1 MDGGSDPTNP
11 MNPMN
16 PPFFFY
22 HIAMGKIR
30 ARPLRV
36 DLALAIYSFGNI
48 DIPHD
53 YTTTTTC
60 ELSPLTR
67 RHKCFS

>member
-36 DLALAIYSFGNI
+36 DLAML
-48 DIPHD
+48 
-53 YTTTTTC
+53 
-60 ELSPLTR
+60 R
-67 RHKCFS
+67 FSGGYRS